1 VTGPKNLAASIRER
15 LRNRATA
22 EHRPFDEVLAYYAI
36 ERFLFRL
43 SKTPHRDHFILKGA
57 LMLPLWGAT
66 IARPTRDIDLLG
78 RGSPT
83 ADQLA
88 AVIADCIA
96 ADVPPD
102 ALSFD
107 ASSIETREI
116 REQERYGGIR
126 ATFRATLERARIKM
140 QVDVGLGDVV
150 TPKPVMITY
159 PALLELP
166 APELVGYP
174 VETAIAEKLEALVDL
189 GMANSRMKDF
199 FDLSS
204 LLGNLDLDG
213 RTIAMKV
220 IANLMGHTS
229 TRMVDLVYGRVGPSD
244 YEAAIAR
251 LPGGNQSHAGYTHAA
266 QNGGT
271 HGTAGNAVAQ
281 AAIVNFD
288 EESAIFTS
296 SAVPRVG
303 IEPTTRGF
311 SVRCSTN

>member
-1 VTGPKNLAASIRER
+1 MTGPKNLAASIRER

-96 ADVPPD
+96 AGVPPD

-213 RTIAMKV
+213 RTIAM
-220 IANLMGHTS
+220 A
-229 TRMVDLVYGRVGPSD
+229 VG
-244 YEAAIAR
+244 ATFAR
-251 LPGGNQSHAGYTHAA
+251 R
-266 QNGGT
+266 
-271 HGTAGNAVAQ
+271 GTAIPREAPVGLTAAFASDADKQKQWQAFVRRLRLIGQPGLPEIVTRLASFAMPVFDSVCARAQ
-281 AAIVNFD
+281 L
-288 EESAIFTS
+288 SARWL
-296 SAVPRVG
+296 AGKGWV
-303 IEPTTRGF
+303 E
-311 SVRCSTN
+311 